1 MRYVIMGKIFTSI
14 FIVFFA
20 ISIGISQNS
29 TTSKDKSVYIF
40 LLHDCIICQSYAPY
54 LEELYQNHQSNF
66 NFIGVFPNFIS
77 KEKDI
82 QIFKE
87 NYGISFPTK
96 TDYFKTLTNQ
106 FKVTVTPEVIVYD
119 EVKKEVLYQGR
130 IDDEFFAI
138 GKRKQVVASHDL
150 SNALNGTVAGIPFNK
165 KTTPIGC
172 FINFEDLIK
181 K

>member
-1 MRYVIMGKIFTSI
+1 MGKIFTSI
-14 FIVFFA
+14 FILFFA

-29 TTSKDKSVYIF
+29 TTFKDKSVYIF
-40 LLHDCIICQSYAPY
+40 LLHDCVICQSYAPY
-54 LEELYQNHQSNF
+54 LEELYQNHQSSF

-82 QIFKE
+82 QTFKE
-87 NYGISFPTK
+87 NFGISFSTK
-96 TDYFKTLTNQ
+96 TDYFKSLTKQ
-106 FKVTVTPEVIVYD
+106 FNVTVTPEVIIYD

-138 GKRKQVVASHDL
+138 GKRKQVVSSHELKD
-150 SNALNGTVAGIPFNK
+150 ALDGIVSGIPFNK